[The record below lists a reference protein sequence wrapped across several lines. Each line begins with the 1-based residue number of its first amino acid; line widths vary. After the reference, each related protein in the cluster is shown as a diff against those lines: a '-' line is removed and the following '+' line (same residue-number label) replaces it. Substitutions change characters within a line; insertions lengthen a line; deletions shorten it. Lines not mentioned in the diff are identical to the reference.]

1 MRLVTLATIGGA
13 SAALQQAAV
22 PNGVKKV
29 IDLLESMQKT
39 LNEEAKDDDKR
50 FAKMECWCRHSTE
63 EQTAIKEA
71 AEKAL
76 GDTKGIMDQ
85 KKGEIARMTQE
96 NKEMEEDIAKNTKEL
111 ATAKKNREEAAKK
124 AAAEQQEMSETL
136 AALAKALQILGKLH
150 GKSLVDAST
159 ATSLLQVMQ
168 TKSGHFRDTLQ
179 KDLFDMLGQISNGNT
194 GFLQKDY
201 SKGPVMPEGAK
212 AAETK
217 AYNSQSGAIFGL
229 LEEMEHQFKRDLQQS
244 KDDEA
249 AAIESFQ
256 KLSAAKNGENTTL
269 KKQIAANKEAIG
281 KAKMDLSN
289 ATKDNKQ
296 AAMDYEKSTE
306 TLVEIDTSCKEAI
319 AGHEERVKA
328 RNAEIG
334 AVGEALKVLT
344 GDEARTLFNKTTFL
358 QISSLKAIST
368 ERKRAA
374 LSALL
379 SVAHKTGDVRLSALA
394 VRTQLDAFT
403 KVKEVIN
410 KLVGEL
416 TQQKKDEFAKRDEC
430 NEAITTYEKD
440 FRSEEINKE
449 DADAQVELMTT
460 KIEKLTKE
468 MEALAK
474 ATKEAKEAIASA
486 TAQRT
491 EDNTAFQVN
500 KKDQEL
506 TIEVLDK
513 ALAKLAPVYGASLGL
528 MQQAAEQPK
537 QASYEKSNA
546 GPSVMGLLETI
557 KADSQHAIDIMN
569 SDEQKA
575 QSEYEKLVTDLN
587 GEIESMNG
595 QMSQKDGEKADCIS
609 NKASAQEAS
618 DSAAEAMMG
627 LDKALVVKHKEC
639 DFLLKNFQVRQD
651 AFQAEIDAC
660 NQAVS
665 ILSGAD
671 FGL

>member
-1 MRLVTLATIGGA
+1 MRLVSLATLGGA

-63 EQTAIKEA
+63 EQTAIKEK
-71 AEKAL
+71 AEKDL
-76 GDTKGIMDQ
+76 GDLKGVIDQ
-85 KKGEIARMTQE
+85 KKGEIAKMTQE
-96 NKEMEEDIAKNTKEL
+96 NKEMTADIAKNNKEL

-124 AAAEQQEMSETL
+124 AAEEQQEMSETL
-136 AALAKALQILGKLH
+136 AALGKALEILGKLH
-150 GKSLVDAST
+150 GKSLVDAGT
-159 ATSLLQVMQ
+159 ATSLLQVM
-168 TKSGHFRDTLQ
+168 SSAGHFRDTLQ
-179 KDLFDMLGQISNGNT
+179 KDLFDMLGQISSGNT

-229 LEEMEHQFKRDLQQS
+229 LEEMQHQFQRDLQQS

-249 AAIESFQ
+249 AAIESFN
-256 KLSAAKNGENTTL
+256 KLTAAKNGENATL
-269 KKQIAANKEAIG
+269 KEQIAANKEAIG

-289 ATKDNKQ
+289 ATKDHKQ

-306 TLVEIDTSCKEAI
+306 TLGEIDTACKEAVS
-319 AGHEERVKA
+319 GHEERVKA

-358 QISSLKAIST
+358 QISSLKAISN

-430 NEAITTYEKD
+430 NEAINTYEKD
-440 FRSEEINKE
+440 YRSEEINKE
-449 DADAQVELMTT
+449 DADAQVELMAT

-474 ATKEAKEAIASA
+474 ATKEAKESIAQA
-486 TAQRT
+486 TQQRT

-506 TIEVLDK
+506 TIQVLDK

-528 MQQAAEQPK
+528 IQQPK

-557 KADSQHAIDIMN
+557 KADSQHAIDIMV

-575 QSEYEKLVTDLN
+575 QTEYEKLVNDLN

-618 DSAAEAMMG
+618 DSAGEAMMNI
-627 LDKALVVKHKEC
+627 DKSLVVKHKEC

-665 ILSGAD
+665 ILSGANFD
-671 FGL
+671 F